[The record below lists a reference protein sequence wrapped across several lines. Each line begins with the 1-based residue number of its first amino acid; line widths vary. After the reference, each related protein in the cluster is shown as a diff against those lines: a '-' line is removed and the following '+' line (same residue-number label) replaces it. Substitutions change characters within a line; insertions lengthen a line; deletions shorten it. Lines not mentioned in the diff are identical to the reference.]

1 MGDVGSATTMSGKT
15 VLITGATNGIGLQ
28 TARTLAPLGARL
40 YLVGRSRERTTR
52 TAAEISRSSGNVDVR
67 ALVGDLSSMTETQRV
82 AQEFADHNDSLDILV
97 NCAGAVFGF
106 RRELSVDGIEM
117 TFALNHLAYFSLTM
131 HLLPRLRNLASAR
144 IINVTG
150 DAYKD
155 AKGRFDFGNYNAGL
169 KYRPIRQYGQTKLA
183 NILFTRELARRLD
196 GSGVTVN
203 AAGPSRTAATGF
215 AHNVHPLAKVA
226 MKVASPF
233 LLSPERATEPIVHL
247 CVSPDLEGVNG
258 SYWSGMSQPELTDA
272 ATNDEDAAQLWELSV
287 GLTGLDMTNR

>member
-1 MGDVGSATTMSGKT
+1 
-15 VLITGATNGIGLQ
+15 
-28 TARTLAPLGARL
+28 
-40 YLVGRSRERTTR
+40 
-52 TAAEISRSSGNVDVR
+52 
-67 ALVGDLSSMTETQRV
+67 
-82 AQEFADHNDSLDILV
+82 
-97 NCAGAVFGF
+97 
-106 RRELSVDGIEM
+106 M
-117 TFALNHLAYFSLTM
+117 TFALNHLAYFSLTL
-131 HLLPRLRNLASAR
+131 HLLPRLRNVASAR

-196 GSGVTVN
+196 GSGVTAN

-233 LLSPERATEPIVHL
+233 LLSPEHRDATDRAPVPLTRPRRCQRLLLVGHEP
-247 CVSPDLEGVNG
+247 
-258 SYWSGMSQPELTDA
+258 T
-272 ATNDEDAAQLWELSV
+272 
-287 GLTGLDMTNR
+287 